1 MNYIFGEDKSS
12 FDSFEPCY
20 KFHNISFENK
30 ELGSS
35 NSSFEGLKDFEAL
48 RNEFTGIFE
57 SKWMKYESVSEKAN
71 FGEDSESS
79 SDQQSIDLLDQFK
92 PATMIVH
99 YSNIEESH
107 NIAASSEFFHNDSS
121 LIGRISITKIS
132 TFGLQSGDSRP
143 KTLDI
148 PTLLDTDKIET
159 VEQTL
164 CESVQLNSDVKRKNR
179 RCGYYR
185 WNRKDDAKM
194 FYELKEA
201 WKLSSINPEDFYDKN
216 CFISNQ
222 HLDVLN
228 TLVNRLQWRRG
239 SDTLLKRIRTLSK
252 NQTLSIRQE
261 KTLKR
266 LIQQAKLTKQEI
278 SIDNILN
285 LFPGKSV
292 SSIKAYIDQITRSLS
307 A

>member
-1 MNYIFGEDKSS
+1 
-12 FDSFEPCY
+12 
-20 KFHNISFENK
+20 
-30 ELGSS
+30 
-35 NSSFEGLKDFEAL
+35 
-48 RNEFTGIFE
+48 
-57 SKWMKYESVSEKAN
+57 MKYESVSEKAN

-79 SDQQSIDLLDQFK
+79 SDQQSIDSLDQFK

-148 PTLLDTDKIET
+148 PTLPDTDKIET

-201 WKLSSINPEDFYDKN
+201 
-216 CFISNQ
+216 
-222 HLDVLN
+222 
-228 TLVNRLQWRRG
+228 
-239 SDTLLKRIRTLSK
+239 
-252 NQTLSIRQE
+252 
-261 KTLKR
+261 
-266 LIQQAKLTKQEI
+266 
-278 SIDNILN
+278 
-285 LFPGKSV
+285 
-292 SSIKAYIDQITRSLS
+292 
-307 A
+307 